1 MRKSNAL
8 LFVMMFVTA
17 TVCCPSNAASQ
28 AGTSANTEE
37 RDNAALEARE
47 QRAIAT
53 MSPHWTKARCIRSV
67 NNFATSPMAGSNIRA
82 KDLYLILQGLSTCD
96 TYAWTY
102 EQRNQL
108 SFPLPFKVM
117 ADKEQEFLAGFLN
130 ARIQNYIRRQNL
142 DSKFASELVYHNYNS
157 VAHNTVLLSDSLDFL
172 HRHGLM
178 EAFAKDDDLQF
189 QKLDP
194 SERIEAI
201 HATAL
206 RFGLTQ

>member
-82 KDLYLILQGLSTCD
+82 RAFLI
-96 TYAWTY
+96 
-102 EQRNQL
+102 
-108 SFPLPFKVM
+108 
-117 ADKEQEFLAGFLN
+117 
-130 ARIQNYIRRQNL
+130 
-142 DSKFASELVYHNYNS
+142 
-157 VAHNTVLLSDSLDFL
+157 
-172 HRHGLM
+172 
-178 EAFAKDDDLQF
+178 
-189 QKLDP
+189 
-194 SERIEAI
+194 
-201 HATAL
+201 
-206 RFGLTQ
+206 